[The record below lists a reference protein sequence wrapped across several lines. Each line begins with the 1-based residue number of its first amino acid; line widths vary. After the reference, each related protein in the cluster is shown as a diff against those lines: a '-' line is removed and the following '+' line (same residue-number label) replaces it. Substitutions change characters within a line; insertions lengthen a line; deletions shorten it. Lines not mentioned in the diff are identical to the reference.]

1 MKLDIKALALTFG
14 ILWGL
19 GVFVMTWWIIL
30 TGGAGAA
37 PSLLERVY
45 IGYHIT
51 PLGSVVGLVWALVDG
66 AICGALVAWLYNKL
80 AP

>member
-19 GVFVMTWWIIL
+19 GVFVMTWWILL
-30 TGGAGAA
+30 TGGAGG
-37 PSLLERVY
+37 PPMLLERVY
-45 IGYHIT
+45 LGYHIT
-51 PLGSVVGLVWALVDG
+51 PVGSIIGLIWAFVDG
-66 AICGALVAWLYNKL
+66 AVCGALVAWLYNKL